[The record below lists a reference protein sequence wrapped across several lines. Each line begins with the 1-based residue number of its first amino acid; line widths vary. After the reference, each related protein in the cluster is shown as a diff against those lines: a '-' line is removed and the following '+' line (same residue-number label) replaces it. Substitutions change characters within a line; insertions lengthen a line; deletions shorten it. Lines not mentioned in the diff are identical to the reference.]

1 MNEEKAIRQFIEKQN
16 KERKRRHELDDQS
29 ELERAKRK
37 EQEQK
42 LLIDEV
48 VSNV

>member
-1 MNEEKAIRQFIEKQN
+1 MNEERVITQLIEKQN
-16 KERKRRHELDDQS
+16 EERKRRHELDDQT
-29 ELERAKRK
+29 ELEDVKRK

-48 VSNV
+48 VSNS